1 MPITLRNAASVP
13 NRYPFVKR
21 EVSST
26 ARTNTGEAKPS
37 LMSERRSKVQSTSAQ
52 INIAAKIRKS
62 RSVNENKRGFPSC
75 RFMSKPPSA

>member
-1 MPITLRNAASVP
+1 MMPITLRNAASVP

-37 LMSERRSKVQSTSAQ
+37 LMSERRSK
-52 INIAAKIRKS
+52 
-62 RSVNENKRGFPSC
+62 C
-75 RFMSKPPSA
+75 RAPVHR